1 MNNRQARRLLGAH
14 INNTY
19 RISNR
24 RWLVWGSNWPFVWEH
39 AKPSPRQ
46 KRKAKEVAAYREEL
60 KRSQELQRQGAAGEI
75 LSATNPLLASPYYDE
90 DWDEDE
96 ED

>member
-1 MNNRQARRLLGAH
+1 MNNRKARRLLGVD
-14 INNTY
+14 IKDTY

-24 RWLVWGSNWPFVWEH
+24 RWLVWGSNYPFVWEH

-60 KRSQELQRQGAAGEI
+60 KLSQE
-75 LSATNPLLASPYYDE
+75 SANVPANPARPDIR
-90 DWDEDE
+90 
-96 ED
+96 

>member
-1 MNNRQARRLLGAH
+1 MKNRKARRLLGVD
-14 INNTY
+14 IKDTY

-24 RWLVWGSNWPFVWEH
+24 RWLVWGSNYPFVWEH

-60 KRSQELQRQGAAGEI
+60 KLSQE
-75 LSATNPLLASPYYDE
+75 SANVQDNPA
-90 DWDEDE
+90 
-96 ED
+96 

>member
-1 MNNRQARRLLGAH
+1 MDNRKARRLVGAH

-24 RWLVWGSNWPFVWEH
+24 RWQVSGSNWPFVWEH

-60 KRSQELQRQGAAGEI
+60 KRKQE
-75 LSATNPLLASPYYDE
+75 SANVQANSARPDIR
-90 DWDEDE
+90 
-96 ED
+96 

>member
-1 MNNRQARRLLGAH
+1 MENRKARRLVGAH

-24 RWLVWGSNWPFVWEH
+24 RWQVWGSNWPFVWEH
-39 AKPSPRQ
+39 AKRSLRQ

-60 KRSQELQRQGAAGEI
+60 RLNQE
-75 LSATNPLLASPYYDE
+75 SANVQDHPARHLLR
-90 DWDEDE
+90 
-96 ED
+96 